1 MTLALFLI
9 GPLPSGI
16 VTVLPFFKF
25 ESVAELALNPLGP
38 LNLTVILV
46 R

>member
-9 GPLPSGI
+9 ALLPSNCI
-16 VTVLPFFKF
+16 AFFKF
-25 ESVAELALNPLGP
+25 ESVAELALNPLGL
-38 LNLTVILV
+38 LNLTVILI